1 MKKTFIYIMSSVEIV
16 VGAFILS
23 LCSIIKNSLPIL
35 GRVAYQAA
43 AAGSYSPRDYS
54 TSFPLATTIAV
65 LLIIVG
71 VGQMMLAVIKNNK

>member
-43 AAGSYSPRDYS
+43 AAGSYSPREY
-54 TSFPLATTIAV
+54 TASFPLATTFAV

-71 VGQMMLAVIKNNK
+71 IGQLAISIIKK